1 MFSFAIFKQTLKA
14 NMKML
19 IAVTIAT
26 SLMLLAMIAVFD
38 ASTIKSL
45 GSTLGSTGLIHSS
58 ALDPFLSM
66 LGSTFFSMQGVLL
79 PVIFIVL
86 TANGLLAA
94 QVDKGSMAYLLSTP
108 TKRTTIVRTQG
119 MFLILSLILM
129 FAVVT
134 GVGIIGIHQFQS
146 GVDIDMTKYYQLIL
160 GLFLLMFAT
169 SGISFFASSLFN
181 LSKNSLLL
189 GAGLPVVFF
198 LLHLMATA
206 SSSLDFLKYFTLNSL
221 FDTTAVLQGDNIVR
235 NFSILGVIGLVFY
248 FSSLF
253 VFDKKDLPL

>member
-19 IAVTIAT
+19 IVVTIAT

-58 ALDPFLSM
+58 VVDPFLSM
-66 LGSTFFSMQGVLL
+66 LGSTFFSIQGVLL

-119 MFLILSLILM
+119 MFLILSLIFM

-134 GVGIIGIHQFQS
+134 GVGIMGIHQFQS
-146 GVDIDMTKYYQLIL
+146 GIDIDMTKYYQLIL

-189 GAGLPVVFF
+189 GAGLPVAFF